1 MKNLAQFLQVE
12 TQMQYGALLTI
23 VVERERNN
31 IVYLYYYIIV
41 ATANSTTILPVQLG
55 SNY

>member
-12 TQMQYGALLTI
+12 TQMQYDALFTI

-41 ATANSTTILPVQLG
+41 VTANSMTILPVLLIR
-55 SNY
+55 

>member
-12 TQMQYGALLTI
+12 TQMQDDALFTI

-41 ATANSTTILPVQLG
+41 VTANSMTILPVLLIR
-55 SNY
+55 